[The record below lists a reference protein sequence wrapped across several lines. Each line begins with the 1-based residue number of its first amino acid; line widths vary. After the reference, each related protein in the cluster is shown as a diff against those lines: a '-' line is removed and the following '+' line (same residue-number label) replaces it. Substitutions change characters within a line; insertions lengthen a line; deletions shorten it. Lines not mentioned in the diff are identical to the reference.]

1 MKMYQLVRPRIAVPV
16 HGELRHMLEHA
27 DLPRL
32 PGAADGGR
40 GKRRPDC
47 LAPGRAEIIG
57 QVPVGRLA
65 VDGNRIVPIN
75 GACGDRSRAIYHG
88 SAVVTVVL
96 DKKGRATRSRSRPW
110 AGSRRRGRARRG
122 ARNGRG
128 NHRRLPAARR
138 ADDAAV
144 KEAVRIAVRRVFRDR
159 FDKRPVTSVH
169 LVRA

>member
-1 MKMYQLVRPRIAVPV
+1 MP
-16 HGELRHMLEHA
+16 EN
-27 DLPRL
+27 
-32 PGAADGGR
+32 GGLIR
-40 GKRRPDC
+40 

-75 GACGDRSRAIYHG
+75 GALVRDRSRAIYHG

-96 DKKGRATRSRSRPW
+96 DKKGRVRDEVQVSTLGVME
-110 AGSRRRGRARRG
+110 AGDEG
-122 ARNGRG
+122 ALGVVRETVEEIIVA
-128 NHRRLPAARR
+128 LPAARR